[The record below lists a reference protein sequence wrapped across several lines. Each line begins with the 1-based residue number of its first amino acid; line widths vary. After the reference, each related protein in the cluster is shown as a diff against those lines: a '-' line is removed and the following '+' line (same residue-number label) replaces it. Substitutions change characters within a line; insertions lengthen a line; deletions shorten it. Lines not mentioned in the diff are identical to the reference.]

1 MDLLFHIILYKKLR
15 LTNLVSIILKYNMKN
30 ILTITA
36 FLLMVFLQAQTHR
49 FIYELQYKMDSTEAG
64 YEKVNMILDITLKE
78 VKFYGKDL
86 AIRDSLNK
94 KFGTNFSYT
103 DMTGQVVK
111 RKINSF
117 DNENFINI
125 KNGYYTFKT
134 TDKIN
139 WTIADEIK
147 KVENYTLQKAT
158 TKFGGR
164 SWTAWFCKDIPF
176 NEGPFKLRGLPG
188 LIFELSDAKNNFIYT
203 LVKSRELP
211 EVSNTSDFLE
221 SSFGNKAIPINEK
234 QKHKLMMEF
243 YNDPFAFERNNISK
257 SNNDLRIN
265 INGKEIHNVDELNTQ
280 TKSMQEV
287 IRKYNNPIEI
297 DKAMHY
303 PIY

>member
-15 LTNLVSIILKYNMKN
+15 LTNLVSTILKYNMKN

-64 YEKVNMILDITLKE
+64 YEKVNMILDITPKE

-94 KFGTNFSYT
+94 KFGMNFSYT

>member
-15 LTNLVSIILKYNMKN
+15 LTNLVSTISKYNMKN
-30 ILTITA
+30 FLTITA

-49 FIYELQYKMDSTEAG
+49 FIYELQYKMDSTETG
-64 YEKVNMILDITLKE
+64 YEKVNMILDITPKE

-94 KFGTNFSYT
+94 KFGMNFSYT

>member
-1 MDLLFHIILYKKLR
+1 
-15 LTNLVSIILKYNMKN
+15 MKN
-30 ILTITA
+30 IFTISA
-36 FLLMVFLQAQTHR
+36 ILLIIFLQAQTHR

-64 YEKVNMILDITLKE
+64 YEKANMILDIAPKE
-78 VKFYGKDL
+78 VKFYGRDL

-134 TDKIN
+134 MDKIN
-139 WTIADEIK
+139 WAIADEIK

-188 LIFELSDAKNNFIYT
+188 LIFELSDAKKNFLYT
-203 LVKSRELP
+203 LIKSRELP
-211 EVSNTSDFLE
+211 ENYSTSDFLE

>member
-1 MDLLFHIILYKKLR
+1 
-15 LTNLVSIILKYNMKN
+15 MKN

-36 FLLMVFLQAQTHR
+36 VLLMAFLQAQTHR
-49 FIYELQYKMDSTEAG
+49 FIYELQYKMDSTGAG
-64 YEKVNMILDITLKE
+64 YEKVNMILDITPKE

-139 WTIADEIK
+139 WAIADVIK

-188 LIFELSDAKNNFIYT
+188 LIFELSDAKKNFIYT

-211 EVSNTSDFLE
+211 EISSTSDFLE

-234 QKHKLMMEF
+234 QKHKLLMEF

-287 IRKYNNPIEI
+287 IRKYNNPVEI

-303 PIY
+303 PVY

>member
-1 MDLLFHIILYKKLR
+1 
-15 LTNLVSIILKYNMKN
+15 MKN

-36 FLLMVFLQAQTHR
+36 FLLMVFLQAQTHK
-49 FIYELQYKMDSTEAG
+49 FIYELQYKMDSTEVG
-64 YEKVNMILDITLKE
+64 YEKVNMILDITPKE

-94 KFGTNFSYT
+94 KFGMNFSYT

-139 WTIADEIK
+139 WTITDEIK

>member
-1 MDLLFHIILYKKLR
+1 
-15 LTNLVSIILKYNMKN
+15 MKN
-30 ILTITA
+30 IFTIA
-36 FLLMVFLQAQTHR
+36 AILLIIFLQAQTHR

-64 YEKVNMILDITLKE
+64 YEKANMILDIAPKE
-78 VKFYGKDL
+78 VKFYGRDL

-139 WTIADEIK
+139 WVIADEIK

-188 LIFELSDAKNNFIYT
+188 LIFELSDAKKNFLYT
-203 LVKSRELP
+203 LIKSRELP
-211 EVSNTSDFLE
+211 EDYSTSDFLE

>member
-1 MDLLFHIILYKKLR
+1 MKK
-15 LTNLVSIILKYNMKN
+15 

-64 YEKVNMILDITLKE
+64 YEKVNMILDITSKE
-78 VKFYGKDL
+78 IKFYGKDL

-94 KFGTNFSYT
+94 KFGMNFSYT

>member
-1 MDLLFHIILYKKLR
+1 
-15 LTNLVSIILKYNMKN
+15 MKN
-30 ILTITA
+30 IFTITA
-36 FLLMVFLQAQTHR
+36 VLFLAFLQAQTHR
-49 FIYELQYKMDSTEAG
+49 FIYELQYKMDSTETG
-64 YEKVNMILDITLKE
+64 YQKLNMILDITPKE

-86 AIRDSLNK
+86 ATTDSLNK
-94 KFGTNFSYT
+94 KFGMNSSYT

-117 DNENFINI
+117 ENENFINI
-125 KNGYYTFKT
+125 KNGYYSFKT

-139 WTIADEIK
+139 WTISNETK
-147 KVENYTLQKAT
+147 KTENYTLQKAT
-158 TKFGGR
+158 TQFGGR
-164 SWTAWFCKDIPF
+164 NWTAWFSKDIPF

-188 LIFELSDAKNNFIYT
+188 LIFELSDDKKNFIYN
-203 LVKSRELP
+203 LVKSQELP
-211 EVSNTSDFLE
+211 GIFATEDFLE
-221 SSFGNKAIPINEK
+221 SNFGNKAIPINEK
-234 QKHKLMMEF
+234 QKRKLILEF
-243 YNDPFAFERNNISK
+243 YNDPFAFERNNFSK

>member
-1 MDLLFHIILYKKLR
+1 MKSIFTVTAVLLVTF
-15 LTNLVSIILKYNMKN
+15 
-30 ILTITA
+30 
-36 FLLMVFLQAQTHR
+36 FQAQTHR
-49 FIYELQYKMDSTEAG
+49 FIYELQYKMDSTETG
-64 YEKVNMILDITLKE
+64 HQKLNMILDITPKE

-86 AIRDSLNK
+86 ATTDSLNK
-94 KFGTNFSYT
+94 KFGMNSSYT

-125 KNGYYTFKT
+125 KNGYYSFKT

-139 WTIADEIK
+139 WTISNETK
-147 KVENYTLQKAT
+147 KTENYTLQKAT
-158 TKFGGR
+158 TQFGGR
-164 SWTAWFCKDIPF
+164 NWTAWFCKDILF

-188 LIFELSDAKNNFIYT
+188 LIFELSDDKRNFIYN
-203 LVKSRELP
+203 LVKSQKLP
-211 EVSNTSDFLE
+211 GIFATEDFLE
-221 SSFGNKAIPINEK
+221 SNFGNKAIPINEK
-234 QKHKLMMEF
+234 QKHKLIMEF
-243 YNDPFAFERNNISK
+243 YNDPFAFERNNLSK

-287 IRKYNNPIEI
+287 IRKYNNPLEI
-297 DKAMHY
+297 DKAMRY

>member
-1 MDLLFHIILYKKLR
+1 
-15 LTNLVSIILKYNMKN
+15 MKN
-30 ILTITA
+30 IFTVTA
-36 FLLMVFLQAQTHR
+36 VLLVTFFQAQTHR
-49 FIYELQYKMDSTEAG
+49 FIYELQYKMDSTETG
-64 YEKVNMILDITLKE
+64 HQKLNMILDITQKE

-86 AIRDSLNK
+86 ATTDSLNK
-94 KFGTNFSYT
+94 KFGMNSSYT

-125 KNGYYTFKT
+125 KNGYYSFKT

-139 WTIADEIK
+139 WTISNETK
-147 KVENYTLQKAT
+147 KTENYTLQKAT
-158 TKFGGR
+158 TQFGGR
-164 SWTAWFCKDIPF
+164 NWTAWFCKDILF

-188 LIFELSDAKNNFIYT
+188 LIFELSDDKRNFIYN
-203 LVKSRELP
+203 LIKSQELP
-211 EVSNTSDFLE
+211 GVFATEDFLE
-221 SSFGNKAIPINEK
+221 SNFGNKAIPINEK
-234 QKHKLMMEF
+234 QKHKLIMEF
-243 YNDPFAFERNNISK
+243 YNDPFAFERNNLSK

-287 IRKYNNPIEI
+287 IRKYNNPLEI

>member
-1 MDLLFHIILYKKLR
+1 MKSFFTLTALLVIA
-15 LTNLVSIILKYNMKN
+15 LVQS
-30 ILTITA
+30 
-36 FLLMVFLQAQTHR
+36 QTHR

-64 YEKVNMILDITLKE
+64 YEKVNMILDITPKE

-125 KNGYYTFKT
+125 KNGYYIFKT

-158 TKFGGR
+158 AKFGGR

-188 LIFELSDAKNNFIYT
+188 LIFELSDAKKNFLYT

-211 EVSNTSDFLE
+211 EVSSTSDFLE

-234 QKHKLMMEF
+234 QKHKLLMEF

-287 IRKYNNPIEI
+287 IRKYNNPVEI
-297 DKAMHY
+297 DKAIHY
-303 PIY
+303 PKY

>member
-1 MDLLFHIILYKKLR
+1 MKDLLTFSCLLIIS
-15 LTNLVSIILKYNMKN
+15 LVSS
-30 ILTITA
+30 
-36 FLLMVFLQAQTHR
+36 QTHR
-49 FIYELQYKMDSTEAG
+49 YIYELQYKMDSTEAG
-64 YEKVNMILDITLKE
+64 YEKVNMILDITPKE

-86 AIRDSLNK
+86 ATTDSLNK
-94 KFGTNFSYT
+94 KFGMNSSYT

-139 WTIADEIK
+139 WTIADETK
-147 KVENYTLQKAT
+147 KMENYTLQKAT

-164 SWTAWFCKDIPF
+164 NWTAWFCKDIPF
-176 NEGPFKLRGLPG
+176 NEGPFKFRGLPG
-188 LIFELSDAKNNFIYT
+188 LIFELSDAKKNYMYT
-203 LVKSRELP
+203 LVKSRKLDKIY
-211 EVSNTSDFLE
+211 STSDFLE

-234 QKHKLMMEF
+234 QKHKLIMEF
-243 YNDPFAFERNNISK
+243 YNDPFAFERNNFNK

-265 INGKEIHNVDELNTQ
+265 INGKEIHTVDELITQ

>member
-1 MDLLFHIILYKKLR
+1 MKSFFTLTALLV
-15 LTNLVSIILKYNMKN
+15 TALVQS
-30 ILTITA
+30 
-36 FLLMVFLQAQTHR
+36 QTHR

-64 YEKVNMILDITLKE
+64 YEKVNMILDITPKQ

-134 TDKIN
+134 IDKIN

-188 LIFELSDAKNNFIYT
+188 LIFELSDAKKNFLYT

-211 EVSNTSDFLE
+211 EVSPTSDFLE

-234 QKHKLMMEF
+234 QKHKLLMEF

-297 DKAMHY
+297 NKVMHY
-303 PIY
+303 PVY